1 MAIDFNADLGEGYEG
16 DERLMPYLDSCS
28 IACGGHYGNASTITT
43 AIHLARTENVKVG
56 AHPSYPDLLNFG
68 RQSMTMSL
76 KAFQAS
82 LEKQLDLFFNTLE
95 KQSVHCHHIK
105 AHGALYSDLLSDQ
118 ELAGAYLEILSNYP
132 CTLLYAMPHKAFS
145 RAAEAYYFKLYS
157 EGFLDRRYNEQGYL
171 MSRQSNNAQIENT
184 SEIVA
189 QLNELSTMQRIPYL
203 SNSGTKEYL
212 PAKIQTVC
220 LHSDH
225 PKAIERAQAIRK
237 AISKSSN

>member
-1 MAIDFNADLGEGYEG
+1 MTIDFNADLGEGYGVDKE
-16 DERLMPYLDSCS
+16 LMPYLDSCS
-28 IACGGHYGNASTITT
+28 IACGGHYGNALTIAT
-43 AIHLARTENVKVG
+43 AVQLALNEKLKVG
-56 AHPSYPDLLNFG
+56 AHPSYPDTLNFG
-68 RQSMTMSL
+68 RQSMKMPL
-76 KAFQAS
+76 KEFQAAI
-82 LEKQLDLFFNTLE
+82 EKQLDLFFNTLE
-95 KQSVHCHHIK
+95 KQSIQCHHIK
-105 AHGALYSDLLSDQ
+105 AHGALYSDLYHSP
-118 ELAGAYLEILSNYP
+118 ELAGAYLETLSNYP
-132 CTLLYAMPHKAFS
+132 CTLLYAMPHKAFTV
-145 RAAEAYYFKLYS
+145 AAEAQYFKLYS

-171 MSRQSNNAQIENT
+171 ISRQSNNAQIENT

-237 AISKSSN
+237 AISKIQ